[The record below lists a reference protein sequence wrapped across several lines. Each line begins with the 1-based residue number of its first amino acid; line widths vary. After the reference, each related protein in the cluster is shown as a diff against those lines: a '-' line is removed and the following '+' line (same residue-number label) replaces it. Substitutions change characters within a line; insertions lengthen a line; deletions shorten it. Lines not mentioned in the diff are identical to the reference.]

1 MSNLERWVD
10 ALVDEFDL
18 DREAVD
24 IGAILDLARD
34 AAHRVERPAAP
45 LTTFIAGYVAGL
57 SAGEGADH
65 PGLDAMER
73 ATELALAWDV
83 EATLDEVV
91 EESADPAGTT
101 GAEGAASPAAPSLER
116 A

>member
-45 LTTFIAGYVAGL
+45 LSTFIAGYVAGL
-57 SAGEGADH
+57 SAGQGADH

-73 ATELALAWDV
+73 VTELALAWEV
-83 EATLDEVV
+83 EPTLDEAAALAGDTLVGDTA
-91 EESADPAGTT
+91 EASAT
-101 GAEGAASPAAPSLER
+101 ER

>member
-1 MSNLERWVD
+1 MSNLERWVE

-18 DREAVD
+18 DREAID

-57 SAGEGADH
+57 SAGQGADH

-73 ATELALAWDV
+73 ATELALVWEV
-83 EATLDEVV
+83 EPTLDEVV
-91 EESADPAGTT
+91 GGDHAPGATGTT
-101 GAEGAASPAAPSLER
+101 EPVPPQGP
-116 A
+116 

>member
-10 ALVDEFDL
+10 ALVNEFDL

-45 LTTFIAGYVAGL
+45 
-57 SAGEGADH
+57 DH
-65 PGLDAMER
+65 VHRRLRRR
-73 ATELALAWDV
+73 AL
-83 EATLDEVV
+83 
-91 EESADPAGTT
+91 G
-101 GAEGAASPAAPSLER
+101 R
-116 A
+116 